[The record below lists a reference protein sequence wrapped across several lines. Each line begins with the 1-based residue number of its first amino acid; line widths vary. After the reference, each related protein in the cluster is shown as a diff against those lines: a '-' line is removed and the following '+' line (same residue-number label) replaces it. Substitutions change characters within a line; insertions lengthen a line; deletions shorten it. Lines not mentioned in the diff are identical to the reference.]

1 LLTRQHR
8 QVRMWYRRRE
18 RESAAMIRTSRF
30 VRTPRVRATT
40 EGEETVLL
48 DVERGRYYA
57 LNEVGSRIWALVCEG
72 VPFSEI
78 VDRVCTEYDVA
89 RERGEQDAD
98 LLIRQ
103 LLAESLVRCER

>member
-1 LLTRQHR
+1 MLTGQHR
-8 QVRMWYRRRE
+8 QVGMWYRHRA
-18 RESAAMIRTSRF
+18 RESAAMTRTSRF

-40 EGEETVLL
+40 AREETVLL

-72 VPFSEI
+72 AAFGEI
-78 VDRVCTEYDVA
+78 VDRVCEEYDVA
-89 RERGEQDAD
+89 RERGERDAD

-103 LLAESLVRCER
+103 LLSASLVRCEP

>member
-1 LLTRQHR
+1 
-8 QVRMWYRRRE
+8 MWYRRRE

-57 LNEVGSRIWALVCEG
+57 LNEVGSRIWSMVCERIAS
-72 VPFSEI
+72 PSPRSSI
-78 VDRVCTEYDVA
+78 AWAWPTEPLPRSHKPTA
-89 RERGEQDAD
+89 RHPPSGRPPRPILAGRGK
-98 LLIRQ
+98 
-103 LLAESLVRCER
+103 LAHSIIL